1 MATGAIIASVAVAT
15 SAFAT
20 YDYGQIGSGDIY
32 RVRNVSDNQTT
43 FEKSTN
49 ADLCETVQFK
59 VRVHN
64 GGPKTVTNVN
74 VKATLPSASA
84 TSHTSTVTVKADNN
98 REGAVATGSA
108 VVNLSKAGTISY
120 VNGSTELLD
129 TNGGV
134 LRTLGDTIL
143 TSGVN
148 IGDVAVSLNNMRFVQ
163 FKAKMNC
170 EPVEKDIQ
178 VCELATKKII
188 TIREDQFDA
197 KKHSKNLDDCK
208 EVVKKIEVC
217 ELATK
222 KIITINEKDFDAAK
236 HSKNL
241 NDCKEL
247 VKYIKVCE
255 LATKKIVTID
265 EKTFDA
271 AKHSK
276 DLKDCAEKPPVPG
289 EIVVCETATK
299 KIVTIKENEFDSS
312 KHSKTLADCNVTPVP
327 ETPTELPQ
335 TGAEGVVAIV
345 AALLTAAAG
354 YVVTSRKNLLG

>member
-1 MATGAIIASVAVAT
+1 MKKLLSMAAGAVIASVAVAT

-20 YDYGQIGSGDIY
+20 YDYGQIASGDIY
-32 RVRNVSDNQTT
+32 RVRNVSDNQTS
-43 FEKSTN
+43 FEKTTN

-64 GGPKTVTNVN
+64 AGPKPVSNVN
-74 VKATLPSASA
+74 VKATLSSGVS
-84 TSHTSTVTVKADNN
+84 TSHSSTVTITANN
-98 REGAVATGSA
+98 NYNNNVATGTAGVS
-108 VVNLSKAGTISY
+108 LSKAGSIAY

-129 TNGGV
+129 NAGNR
-134 LRTLGDTIL
+134 LNTLGDTIL

-148 IGDVAVSLNNMRFVQ
+148 LGEVAVSTNNMRFVQ

-170 EPVEKDIQ
+170 EPVVKNIE

-197 KKHSKNLDDCK
+197 SKHSTNPNDCK
-208 EVVKKIEVC
+208 EV
-217 ELATK
+217 
-222 KIITINEKDFDAAK
+222 
-236 HSKNL
+236 
-241 NDCKEL
+241 

-255 LATKKIVTID
+255 LASKNIITID
-265 EKTFDA
+265 EKAYDA

-276 DLKDCAEKPPVPG
+276 NLADCAAKPPVPG

-312 KHSKTLADCNVTPVP
+312 KHTKDLSKCAAAPVVVT

-335 TGAEGVVAIV
+335 TGATGVLAIV
-345 AALLTAAAG
+345 ASVIAAAAG
-354 YVVTSRKNLLG
+354 YVVTARKNVLG

>member
-1 MATGAIIASVAVAT
+1 MKKLLSMAAGAIVASAAIAT

-32 RVRNVSDNQTT
+32 RVRNVSDNQAN

-74 VKATLPSASA
+74 VKATLPSGVS
-84 TSHTSTVTVKADNN
+84 TSHASTVRVSADNN

-108 VVNLSKAGTISY
+108 VVNLSKAGSIAY

-134 LRTLGDTIL
+134 IRTLGDTIL

-170 EPVEKDIQ
+170 EPVVKDIQ
-178 VCELATKKII
+178 VCELATKKVI
-188 TIREDQFDA
+188 TIKETDFDA
-197 KKHSKNLDDCK
+197 TKHSKNLADCK
-208 EVVKKIEVC
+208 EKPPV
-217 ELATK
+217 
-222 KIITINEKDFDAAK
+222 
-236 HSKNL
+236 
-241 NDCKEL
+241 

-255 LATKKIVTID
+255 LATKKLITID
-265 EKTFDA
+265 EKAYDA
-271 AKHSK
+271 TKHSK
-276 DLKDCAEKPPVPG
+276 NLADCAEKPPVPG

-299 KIVTIKENEFDSS
+299 KVVTIKENEFDSS
-312 KHSKTLADCNVTPVP
+312 KHTKDLSKCAEAPVVP
-327 ETPTELPQ
+327 ETPAELPR
-335 TGAEGVVAIV
+335 TGATGVIAIV
-345 AALLTAAAG
+345 ASLIAAAAG
-354 YVVTSRKNLLG
+354 YVVTARKNVLG

>member
-1 MATGAIIASVAVAT
+1 MKKLLSMAAGAIIATAAVAT

-32 RVRNVSDNQTT
+32 RVRNVSGNQAN

-59 VRVHN
+59 LRVHN

-74 VKATLPSASA
+74 VKATLPSGVS
-84 TSHTSTVTVKADNN
+84 TSHASTVTVTADNN

-108 VVNLSKAGTISY
+108 VVNLSKAGSIAY

-129 TNGGV
+129 TNGGAI
-134 LRTLGDTIL
+134 RTLGDTIL

-170 EPVEKDIQ
+170 EPVVKDIQ

-188 TIREDQFDA
+188 TIKETDFDA
-197 KKHSKNLDDCK
+197 AKHSKNLDDCK
-208 EVVKKIEVC
+208 EVVK
-217 ELATK
+217 
-222 KIITINEKDFDAAK
+222 
-236 HSKNL
+236 
-241 NDCKEL
+241 
-247 VKYIKVCE
+247 YIKVCE
-255 LATKKIVTID
+255 LATKKLITID
-265 EKTFDA
+265 EKAYDA
-271 AKHSK
+271 TKHSK
-276 DLKDCAEKPPVPG
+276 NLADCAEKPPVPG

-299 KIVTIKENEFDSS
+299 KVVTIKENEFDSS
-312 KHSKTLADCNVTPVP
+312 KHTKDLSKCAEAPVVV
-327 ETPTELPQ
+327 TELPR
-335 TGAEGVVAIV
+335 TGATGVIAVVASVI
-345 AALLTAAAG
+345 AAAAG
-354 YVVTSRKNLLG
+354 YVVTARKNVLG

>member
-1 MATGAIIASVAVAT
+1 MKKLLSIATGAIVASVAVAT

-32 RVRNVSDNQTT
+32 RVRNVSDNQTN

-74 VKATLPSASA
+74 VKATLPSGVS
-84 TSHTSTVTVKADNN
+84 TSHASTVRITADNN

-108 VVNLSKAGTISY
+108 AVNLSKAGSIAY

-134 LRTLGDTIL
+134 IRTLGDTIL

-170 EPVEKDIQ
+170 EPVVKDIK
-178 VCELATKKII
+178 VCELATKKVI

-197 KKHSKNLDDCK
+197 SKHSKNLDDCK
-208 EVVKKIEVC
+208 EVVKYIEVC

-222 KIITINEKDFDAAK
+222 KLITIDEKSYDATK

-241 NDCKEL
+241 ADCAEKPPVEGEI
-247 VKYIKVCE
+247 VVCE
-255 LATKKIVTID
+255 LATKKV
-265 EKTFDA
+265 
-271 AKHSK
+271 
-276 DLKDCAEKPPVPG
+276 
-289 EIVVCETATK
+289 
-299 KIVTIKENEFDSS
+299 VTIKETAFDAS
-312 KHSKTLADCNVTPVP
+312 KYSKDLSKCAEAPVVPVTPA
-327 ETPTELPQ
+327 ELPR
-335 TGAEGVVAIV
+335 TGATGVIAIV
-345 AALLTAAAG
+345 ASLIAAAAG
-354 YVVTSRKNLLG
+354 YAVTARKNVLG